1 MIDNITITILILL
14 SFLLVWIGIMIFT
27 TKPEEEEEIVESKAE
42 ATGEAA
48 EEKEG
53 VVEMEQSELEKYKK
67 IVAELEEKLKRL
79 EERPTN
85 DKLLE
90 WLTDL
95 RRENEFL
102 RMKIAHL
109 EGARGIYGEES
120 LRIENEKLR
129 REIEDYKRRVE
140 ALENEVRELKSSLNY
155 YRDLVSRLQGSYT
168 VLNKYNYRICI
179 RNPETGEYE
188 YQLVKLP
195 PDFDPFN
202 PTYITKDGWEVYE
215 EYGIR
220 IPTKLGDIIRE
231 EFKKDIYWQD
241 FELDR

>member
-1 MIDNITITILILL
+1 MLDNITVTILVLL

-27 TKPEEEEEIVESKAE
+27 TKPEEEEETIEEAERIVEKE
-42 ATGEAA
+42 EDVK
-48 EEKEG
+48 EMEREKE
-53 VVEMEQSELEKYKK
+53 SNELEKYRH
-67 IVAELEEKLKRL
+67 IIAQLEEKLKRM
-79 EERPTN
+79 EERAPTSE
-85 DKLLE
+85 KLFD
-90 WLTDL
+90 WLTEL

-102 RMKIAHL
+102 KMKIAHL
-109 EGARGIYGEES
+109 EGGGFSGDALKY
-120 LRIENEKLR
+120 ENERLK
-129 REIEDYKRRVE
+129 REVEEYKAKVE
-140 ALENEVRELKSSLNY
+140 QLEREVKELKNSINY
-155 YRDLVSRLQGSYT
+155 YRDLVSKLQGSYT

-202 PTYITKDGWEVYE
+202 PTYITRDGMEVYE

-241 FELDR
+241 FELDK

>member
-27 TKPEEEEEIVESKAE
+27 TKPEEEEEEI
-42 ATGEAA
+42 
-48 EEKEG
+48 EEEQG
-53 VVEMEQSELEKYKK
+53 VVEMEKNEELEKYKK
-67 IVAELEEKLKRL
+67 IVAELEEKLKKL
-79 EERPTN
+79 EEKPTN
-85 DKLLE
+85 DKLLD

-102 RMKIAHL
+102 RMKMAQL
-109 EGARGIYGEES
+109 EGSKMLYSEEA
-120 LRIENEKLR
+120 LRIENERMKRENEELR
-129 REIEDYKRRVE
+129 RKIEN
-140 ALENEVRELKSSLNY
+140 LENEVRELKNSINY
-155 YRDLVSRLQGSYT
+155 YRDLVSKLQGSYT

-188 YQLVKLP
+188 YQLIKLP
-195 PDFDPFN
+195 PDFDPYN
-202 PTYITKDGWEVYE
+202 PTYITKDGIEVYE

-231 EFKKDIYWQD
+231 EFKKDIYWRD

>member
-27 TKPEEEEEIVESKAE
+27 TKPEEEEEEF
-42 ATGEAA
+42 
-48 EEKEG
+48 EEETQG
-53 VVEMEQSELEKYKK
+53 VVEMEEQSELEKYKK
-67 IVAELEEKLKRL
+67 IVAELEEKLRKL
-79 EERPTN
+79 EEKPTN
-85 DKLLE
+85 DKLLD

-109 EGARGIYGEES
+109 EGSQIIYGEEA
-120 LRIENEKLR
+120 LR
-129 REIEDYKRRVE
+129 
-140 ALENEVRELKSSLNY
+140 LENERLKRENEEYKRKIEDLENEIRELKNSINY
-155 YRDLVSRLQGSYT
+155 YRDLVSKLQGSYT

-195 PDFDPFN
+195 PDFDPYN
-202 PTYITKDGWEVYE
+202 PTYITKDGTEVYE

>member
-1 MIDNITITILILL
+1 MIDNITATILIIL

-27 TKPEEEEEIVESKAE
+27 TKPEEEEEIMQ
-42 ATGEAA
+42 
-48 EEKEG
+48 EEQPQQQN
-53 VVEMEQSELEKYKK
+53 QSNEVEKYKQ
-67 IVAELEEKLKRL
+67 IIAELEEKIKKL
-79 EERPTN
+79 EEKPTN
-85 DKLLE
+85 DKLLD

-102 RMKIAHL
+102 KMKIAHL
-109 EGARGIYGEES
+109 EGGKMLFEGEA
-120 LRIENEKLR
+120 LKYENEKLR
-129 REIEDYKRRVE
+129 KEIEDYKKKVE
-140 ALENEVRELKSSLNY
+140 ELENEIRELKNSINY
-155 YRDLVSRLQGSYT
+155 YREMVSRLQGSYT

-195 PDFDPFN
+195 HDFDPFN
-202 PTYITKDGWEVYE
+202 PTYITKDGIEVYE

-220 IPTKLGDIIRE
+220 IPTRLGDIIRE
-231 EFKKDIYWQD
+231 EFKKDLYLKN

>member
-27 TKPEEEEEIVESKAE
+27 TKPEEEELE
-42 ATGEAA
+42 
-48 EEKEG
+48 EG
-53 VVEMEQSELEKYKK
+53 VDANTEAKTQKEEVIETQEESELEKYKK
-67 IVAELEEKLKRL
+67 IIAELEEKLKKL
-79 EERPTN
+79 EEKPAN
-85 DKLLE
+85 DKLLD
-90 WLTDL
+90 WLTEL

-102 RMKIAHL
+102 KMKVAHL
-109 EGARGIYGEES
+109 EGGQTIYGEEA
-120 LRIENEKLR
+120 LRYENERLR
-129 REIEDYKRRVE
+129 RELDEYKRRVE
-140 ALENEVRELKSSLNY
+140 ALENEIKELKNSINY
-155 YRDLVSRLQGSYT
+155 YRDLVSKLQGSYT

-188 YQLVKLP
+188 YQLIKLP

-202 PTYITKDGWEVYE
+202 PTYITREGMEVYE
-215 EYGIR
+215 EYGLR

>member
-27 TKPEEEEEIVESKAE
+27 TKPEEEEIEEAEAEAKAE
-42 ATGEAA
+42 KTD
-48 EEKEG
+48 EKG
-53 VVEMEQSELEKYKK
+53 VVEMEQNEIEKYKR
-67 IVAELEEKLKRL
+67 IVAELEEKLRRM
-79 EERPTN
+79 EEKPTN
-85 DKLLE
+85 DKLLD
-90 WLTDL
+90 WLTEL

-102 RMKIAHL
+102 RMKISHL
-109 EGARGIYGEES
+109 EGAMSIYGEES
-120 LRIENEKLR
+120 LRVENEKLR

-155 YRDLVSRLQGSYT
+155 YRDLVSKLQGSYT

-202 PTYITKDGWEVYE
+202 PTYITRDGMEVYE

>member
-1 MIDNITITILILL
+1 MMDNITATILIIL

-27 TKPEEEEEIVESKAE
+27 TKPEGEEEETLQE
-42 ATGEAA
+42 
-48 EEKEG
+48 
-53 VVEMEQSELEKYKK
+53 EQSQIQVQNQNNEEIEKYKQR
-67 IVAELEEKLKRL
+67 VAELEEKIKKL
-79 EERPTN
+79 EEKPTN
-85 DKLLE
+85 DKLLD

-102 RMKIAHL
+102 KMKLSHL
-109 EGARGIYGEES
+109 EGGKLLYEGDA
-120 LRIENEKLR
+120 LRYENEKLR
-129 REIEDYKRRVE
+129 KEIEEYKKKVE
-140 ALENEVRELKSSLNY
+140 QLENEIKELKNSINY
-155 YRDLVSRLQGSYT
+155 YREIVSRLQGSYT

-188 YQLVKLP
+188 YQLIKLP

-202 PTYITKDGWEVYE
+202 PTYITRDGIEVYE

-231 EFKKDIYWQD
+231 EFKKDFYLKD